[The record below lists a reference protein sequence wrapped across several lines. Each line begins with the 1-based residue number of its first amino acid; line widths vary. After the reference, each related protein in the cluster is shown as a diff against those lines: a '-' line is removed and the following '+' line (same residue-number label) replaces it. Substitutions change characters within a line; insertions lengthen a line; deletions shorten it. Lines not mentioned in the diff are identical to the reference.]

1 MAHIAFCTLEELLRP
16 QILSIDGVSLTVMPV
31 KAGIQRFLIALI
43 VTAVIAGSPA
53 SAGDVS

>member
-1 MAHIAFCTLEELLRP
+1 
-16 QILSIDGVSLTVMPV
+16 MPV